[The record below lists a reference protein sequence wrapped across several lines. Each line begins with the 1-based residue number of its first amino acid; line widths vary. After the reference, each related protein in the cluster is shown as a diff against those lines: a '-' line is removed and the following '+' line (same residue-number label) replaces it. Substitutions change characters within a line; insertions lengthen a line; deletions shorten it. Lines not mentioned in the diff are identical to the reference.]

1 MFITRINPFLQLCR
15 FHRPI
20 GIWLLMIPCW
30 WGLALVGAP
39 SISDF
44 VLFFVGASSMRAA
57 GCVLNDLVDQEFD
70 KAVERTQSRPLVTGA
85 VTRNQ
90 AILCFFCLCF
100 VGLGVFYFLAFK
112 AKIAALFAFC
122 LLLIYPWMK
131 RITHWPQLILGFAFN
146 SGVLIAWA
154 HGDGSFY
161 TFLPW
166 FFFGV
171 GILWTLIYDTI
182 YAFQDI
188 QDDLKIGV
196 KSTAILFQ
204 KSPKSLLYVCL
215 ILMAILLIG
224 AGIIQGWSILYFIL
238 IGFAF
243 VCEFYLLRSWD
254 PTCSLSSLKC
264 FKANQWVGC
273 IVFLALLIKSF

>member
-131 RITHWPQLILGFAFN
+131 RITHWPQ
-146 SGVLIAWA
+146 
-154 HGDGSFY
+154 
-161 TFLPW
+161 
-166 FFFGV
+166 
-171 GILWTLIYDTI
+171 
-182 YAFQDI
+182 
-188 QDDLKIGV
+188 
-196 KSTAILFQ
+196 
-204 KSPKSLLYVCL
+204 
-215 ILMAILLIG
+215 
-224 AGIIQGWSILYFIL
+224 
-238 IGFAF
+238 
-243 VCEFYLLRSWD
+243 
-254 PTCSLSSLKC
+254 
-264 FKANQWVGC
+264 
-273 IVFLALLIKSF
+273 